1 MCKIILKPLM
11 EGKNY
16 PDAGEALFHEIEK
29 HINDSEKVVVDM
41 TGIDALPSMFLNTSI
56 GRVIDSYGKQ
66 MLKDHVAF
74 TMVTK
79 SQVLRLQD
87 YLERYK

>member
-1 MCKIILKPLM
+1 M

-16 PDAGEALFHEIEK
+16 PDAGVLLFHEIEK
-29 HINDSEKVVVDM
+29 HINDSEKVVIDM

-56 GRVIDSYGKQ
+56 GRIIDQYGKQ
-66 MLKDHVAF
+66 TLKDHVAF
-74 TMVTK
+74 AMITK
-79 SQVLRLQD
+79 SQAMRLQE

>member
-1 MCKIILKPLM
+1 MCKILLKPLM

-16 PDAGEALFHEIEK
+16 PDAGETLYYEIVK

-56 GRVIDSYGKQ
+56 GRIIDQYGKQ
-66 MLKDHVAF
+66 SLKDHVAF
-74 TMVTK
+74 AMITR
-79 SQVLRLQD
+79 SQAMRLHE